1 MIPGGEGGMR
11 ITVAAVR
18 GPLLAAILGTVA
30 AHAQAQTAPVRIP
43 REPALPETVSV
54 TGTGRVT
61 LAPDRATFTAGVQTV
76 SVSLSA
82 ATQENGTRMSA
93 VLAALR
99 RAGAADRELRTAAVS
114 IYPQQGPQEGRP
126 PRIVGYQ
133 VSNSVSVTRADPA
146 GVGRLLEAAVD
157 AGANTVSGVSFA
169 VSDPARGRDGALQAA
184 FADAR
189 AKAEV
194 LARAAG
200 RALGRAIAI
209 TEGTAGSPLPIPMM
223 RAQAMGGGMPV
234 ESGTEEVSFTV
245 SVVFELR

>member
-1 MIPGGEGGMR
+1 M
-11 ITVAAVR
+11 
-18 GPLLAAILGTVA
+18 
-30 AHAQAQTAPVRIP
+30 
-43 REPALPETVSV
+43 
-54 TGTGRVT
+54 
-61 LAPDRATFTAGVQTV
+61 
-76 SVSLSA
+76 
-82 ATQENGTRMSA
+82 
-93 VLAALR
+93 
-99 RAGAADRELRTAAVS
+99 
-114 IYPQQGPQEGRP
+114 
-126 PRIVGYQ
+126 
-133 VSNSVSVTRADPA
+133 SVTRADPA